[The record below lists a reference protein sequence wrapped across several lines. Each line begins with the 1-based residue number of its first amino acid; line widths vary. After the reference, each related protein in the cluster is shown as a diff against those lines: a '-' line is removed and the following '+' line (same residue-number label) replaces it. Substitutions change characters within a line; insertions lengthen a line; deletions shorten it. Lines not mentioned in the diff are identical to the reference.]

1 MQQMLLMFNYL
12 KRYHSD
18 ILDTLCIML
27 GLINLRIYAPEI
39 IKDLTT
45 RIKKRKEMEI
55 ETNVALQN
63 LLGNL
68 YVKPNSNLNF
78 IKIMRS
84 LNDMRPTSES
94 IEMLID
100 TITQK
105 KTINKLYAYSTPM
118 EINRLIV
125 DILDLQ
131 DNDEIYNPCYGIGS
145 LFLALSH
152 KKKRFSV
159 CGEELDSHL
168 DRVAR
173 LILKAI
179 NIDSSRLFVNNIL
192 KKQIFPPNQRF
203 NKIMCNPPSDT
214 YIGILDLKN
223 NERFAK
229 YGIITKSV
237 PELSFVVNGISYMKD
252 KGVFIIRNQILK
264 KSFVEERF
272 KEQLCEERLIEAI
285 IELPSNIFPHNN
297 AKFSI
302 MVLSN
307 DNRGILHIDASTFC
321 AQEGKYNR
329 LINTDEILS
338 MLKHKK
344 NAEFAR
350 FTPYKDIDTSDLR
363 AQIYLKK
370 PKDEKKPIS
379 PKSQTQKNSTQKHC
393 IRDIGVEI
401 LRGIRIYST
410 KATKAQKYRNIGI
423 GNFNEFGFIGKD
435 SGELHIGD
443 KDKIQASRLKPYD
456 ILLSLRGINPK
467 VTIVGNSAN
476 PQIANAG
483 IIIIRAK
490 SKDEA
495 LGLFCHLFSK
505 EVQEFL
511 RGLYKEAERKSIDLN
526 ALYDIEIPRDFM
538 KGASE
543 KFAHIEKIGD
553 EIVRLHKELDKL
565 R

>member
-27 GLINLRIYAPEI
+27 GFINLRIYASEVI
-39 IKDLTT
+39 RDLTS
-45 RIKKRKEMEI
+45 RIKKRREMEF
-55 ETNVALQN
+55 ETNIALKN

-84 LNDMRPTSES
+84 LNDIHPNSKN
-94 IEMLID
+94 IELLIN

-105 KTINKLYAYSTPM
+105 KTINKLYSYSTPM

-125 DILDLQ
+125 DILDIQ
-131 DNDEIYNPCYGIGS
+131 ENDEIYNPCYGIGS
-145 LFLALSH
+145 LFFALAQ
-152 KKKRFSV
+152 KKKHFSIY
-159 CGEELDSHL
+159 GEELDLSL
-168 DRVAR
+168 DMVAR

-179 NIDSSRLFVNNIL
+179 NIDSRNLFVNNIL
-192 KKQIFPPNQRF
+192 KQQIFPPHRRF
-203 NKIMCNPPSDT
+203 NKIMCNPPIDT

-237 PELSFVVNGISYMKD
+237 PELSFIVNGISYMKD

-272 KEQLCEERLIEAI
+272 KDKLCEEGLIEAI

-297 AKFSI
+297 AEFSLMI
-302 MVLSN
+302 LSN
-307 DNRGILHIDASTFC
+307 NNKGILHIDASSFFTKD
-321 AQEGKYNR
+321 GKYNR
-329 LINTDEILS
+329 LTKTNEILS

-344 NAEFAR
+344 NTTHSL
-350 FTPYKDIDTSDLR
+350 FTPYGEIDTNDLR

-370 PKDEKKPIS
+370 RGHND
-379 PKSQTQKNSTQKHC
+379 TQKHC
-393 IRDIGVEI
+393 LKNIGVQI
-401 LRGIRIYST
+401 LRGVRIYST
-410 KATKAQKYRNIGI
+410 KASNAQKYLNIGI
-423 GNFNEFGFIGKD
+423 VNFNEFGFIDEGAV
-435 SGELHIGD
+435 ETHIGD
-443 KDKIQASRLKPYD
+443 KDKIEKNHLLPYD

-467 VTIVGNSAN
+467 LTIIGEGKS
-476 PQIANAG
+476 PKIANAG
-483 IIIIRAK
+483 IIVLRAK
-490 SKDEA
+490 NKDEA
-495 LGLFCHLFSK
+495 LGLFCYLFSK
-505 EVQEFL
+505 KVQEIL
-511 RGLYKEAERKSIDLN
+511 RGIYFEAERKSIDLN
-526 ALYDIEIPRDFM
+526 ALYDIEIPRDFA
-538 KGASE
+538 KGAQE
-543 KFAHIEKIGD
+543 KFTKISAIGS
-553 EIVRLHKELDKL
+553 EINKLHKELDKL

>member
-27 GLINLRIYAPEI
+27 GFINLRIYAPEI
-39 IKDLTT
+39 IKELTS

-55 ETNVALQN
+55 ETNLALKN

-68 YVKPNSNLNF
+68 YVKPNSNLNY
-78 IKIMRS
+78 IKITRS
-84 LNDMRPTSES
+84 LNDMNPTSES
-94 IEMLID
+94 IEMLIN

-105 KTINKLYAYSTPM
+105 KTINKLYTYSTPM

-131 DNDEIYNPCYGIGS
+131 EYDEIYNPCYGIGS
-145 LFLALSH
+145 LFLALAQKNKH
-152 KKKRFSV
+152 FKIY
-159 CGEELDSHL
+159 GEELDSSL

-179 NIDSSRLFVNNIL
+179 NIDSSHLFVNNIL
-192 KKQIFPPNQRF
+192 KQQIFPPNRKF
-203 NKIMCNPPSDT
+203 NKIMCNPPIDT

-237 PELSFVVNGISYMKD
+237 PELSFIVNGISYMKD

-272 KEQLCEERLIEAI
+272 KDKLCEEGLIEAI

-297 AKFSI
+297 AEFSLMI
-302 MVLSN
+302 LSN
-307 DNRGILHIDASTFC
+307 NNRGILHIDASYFFTK
-321 AQEGKYNR
+321 EGKYNR
-329 LINTDEILS
+329 LTKSNEILS
-338 MLKHKK
+338 MLAHKK
-344 NAEFAR
+344 NTEHSK
-350 FTPYKDIDTSDLR
+350 FTPYSDIDTSDLR

-370 PKDEKKPIS
+370 RESIASSAK
-379 PKSQTQKNSTQKHC
+379 KHC
-393 IRDIGVEI
+393 IKDIGAKI
-401 LRGIRIYST
+401 LRGVRIYST
-410 KATKAQKYRNIGI
+410 KESKAQKYLNIGI
-423 GNFNEFGFIGKD
+423 VNFNEYGFIDEHGI
-435 SGELHIGD
+435 EQHIGD
-443 KDKIQASRLKPYD
+443 KDKIEQSKLQPYD

-467 VTIVGNSAN
+467 VTIIKESAN
-476 PQIANAG
+476 LMIANAG
-483 IIIIRAK
+483 IIVLRAK
-490 SKDEA
+490 NKDDA
-495 LGLFCHLFSK
+495 LGLFCYLFSK
-505 EVQEFL
+505 KVQNIL
-511 RGLYKEAERKSIDLN
+511 RGLYWEAERKSIDLN
-526 ALYDIEIPRDFM
+526 ALYDIEIPRDFTNGT
-538 KGASE
+538 KE
-543 KFAHIEKIGD
+543 KFAQIEKIGD
-553 EIVRLHKELDKL
+553 EIARLHKELDKL

>member
-27 GLINLRIYAPEI
+27 GFINLRIYAPEV
-39 IKDLTT
+39 IKDLIM
-45 RIKKRKEMEI
+45 RVKKRREMEF
-55 ETNVALQN
+55 ETNIALKN

-68 YVKPNSNLNF
+68 YVKPNGNLNF

-84 LNDMRPTSES
+84 LNDMHPNSED
-94 IEMLID
+94 IEILIN

-105 KTINKLYAYSTPM
+105 KTINKLYSYSTPM

-125 DILDLQ
+125 DILDIQ
-131 DNDEIYNPCYGIGS
+131 DGDEIYNPCYGIGS
-145 LFLALSH
+145 LFFALAQ
-152 KKKRFSV
+152 KKKHFSIY
-159 CGEELDSHL
+159 GEELDSSL
-168 DRVAR
+168 DMVAR

-179 NIDSSRLFVNNIL
+179 NIDSRNLFVNNIL
-192 KKQIFPPNQRF
+192 KQQIFPPHRRF
-203 NKIMCNPPSDT
+203 NKIMCNPPIDT

-237 PELSFVVNGISYMKD
+237 PELSFIVNGISYMKD

-272 KEQLCEERLIEAI
+272 KDKLCEEGLIEAI

-297 AKFSI
+297 AEFSLMI
-302 MVLSN
+302 LSN
-307 DNRGILHIDASTFC
+307 GNKGILHIDASEFC
-321 AQEGKYNR
+321 TKEGKYNR
-329 LINTDEILS
+329 LTKTDEILS

-344 NAEFAR
+344 NTAHSL
-350 FTPYKDIDTSDLR
+350 FTPYSKIDTNDLR

-370 PKDEKKPIS
+370 RESS
-379 PKSQTQKNSTQKHC
+379 PNSAKKHC
-393 IRDIGVEI
+393 IADIGVKI
-401 LRGIRIYST
+401 LRGVRIYST
-410 KATKAQKYRNIGI
+410 KASNAQKYLNIGI
-423 GNFNEFGFIGKD
+423 VNFNEFGFIDEGAV
-435 SGELHIGD
+435 ETHIGD
-443 KDKIQASRLKPYD
+443 KDKIEKSRLKPYD

-467 VTIVGNSAN
+467 LTIIGEGKS
-476 PQIANAG
+476 PKIANAG
-483 IIIIRAK
+483 IIVLRAK
-490 SKDEA
+490 NKDEA

-505 EVQEFL
+505 KVQEIL
-511 RGLYKEAERKSIDLN
+511 RDIYFEAERKSIDLN
-526 ALYDIEIPRDFM
+526 AIYGIEIPRDFA
-538 KGASE
+538 KGATE
-543 KFAHIEKIGD
+543 KFAKINAIGS
-553 EIVRLHKELDKL
+553 EINKLHKELDKL